1 MKPGNILFPLRQ
13 FFDWALHWLP
23 EKVDLYLRKP
33 LYDCVFCMGSLWGM
47 AFTTRYFALT
57 IDYLFLLL
65 QVAGL
70 NYIIASILRW
80 YHDQAEKE
88 EEPCRQRYAQNRGH
102 GQPRFVFG
110 ELVVY
115 PVHGVLKL
123 GLLFRIPAHVKQVAV
138 NVVLYPGK

>member
-1 MKPGNILFPLRQ
+1 MDNLIVTILTSLKIFFAYGAMKPGNILFPLRQ

-88 EEPCRQRYAQNRGH
+88 EDEQ
-102 GQPRFVFG
+102 
-110 ELVVY
+110 
-115 PVHGVLKL
+115 
-123 GLLFRIPAHVKQVAV
+123 AHKEIEKKEDAATE
-138 NVVLYPGK
+138 N